1 VRIIKPEG
9 FLYGSNVEAADT
21 TLCAGKGALSI
32 VHCNRYCCSDF
43 GPGNGPIPPFLLLEG
58 PKMNADAIH
67 AALGFTFTAIW
78 LLAGQI
84 MVGNR

>member
-1 VRIIKPEG
+1 VRIIGPER
-9 FLYGSNVEAADT
+9 FLSGSKDKCADT
-21 TLCAGKGALSI
+21 TMRAGKGALSI
-32 VHCNRYCCSDF
+32 DHCQRYCRSDF

-58 PKMNADAIH
+58 PNMNADAIH